1 MLGTSLVPLRCRS
14 SSGQPARGEK
24 GHPFRDAPS
33 SAKLKPGPRLR
44 VCYFFAAL
52 SFLGFFVFLPPLSF
66 AMVSSLNCRRLSPSI
81 TRRERAASLGGALS
95 SPGRTAPTGVRAA
108 ILRCARGQAPRCP
121 YFLAL
126 SFLGF
131 LMFFWPLS
139 LLFAIASSLI
149 CSDVSTMRG

>member
-95 SPGRTAPTGVRAA
+95 SPGRDRPYEGAGGHPSLRSRTGSPLPLLLGLVLLGLLDVLLAFVFALCHRVLLDL
-108 ILRCARGQAPRCP
+108 LRC
-121 YFLAL
+121 
-126 SFLGF
+126 
-131 LMFFWPLS
+131 
-139 LLFAIASSLI
+139 
-149 CSDVSTMRG
+149 